1 VVGGGVTGGVVGG
14 GLLVAGPV
22 GVDELLVAGAEGDV
36 LFDGADFVGVGDR
49 RPLGVG
55 PTELLA
61 VGVFDAIPRL
71 VPRPPLSAVLT
82 GTDAVAGDE
91 SGVAD

>member
-36 LFDGADFVGVGDR
+36 LFDGADFVGVGDCR
-49 RPLGVG
+49 LLDVG
-55 PTELLA
+55 PTEPVA
-61 VGVFDAIPRL
+61 AGVSDPVYTL
-71 VPRPPLSAVLT
+71 VPRPPPSAELT
-82 GTDAVAGDE
+82 GTEDVVGGPAWPAV
-91 SGVAD
+91 